1 MNTYSTHFP
10 PYPSHDSES
19 ESRNTL
25 AQAKRRLV
33 FLGLCYLMG
42 IAMILTR
49 IVSLS
54 NADVVE
60 PIVAQSQTNPSAGRA
75 DIADRNGRILATNL
89 ITKTLY
95 ARPNV
100 ILDADKAATGLAQI
114 FPDLDAEILL
124 DKFTNGKSSFLWLKY
139 KISPEQSQAVH
150 DLGDPGLLFGTT
162 DMRFYPN
169 GDLAAHVLG
178 GVSFGNLGAHGGELN
193 GIAGVELYFDSR
205 LRNPAQNGQP
215 LRLSI
220 DLGAQAVMRRVLQGG
235 LKTMDAAAGSAILMD
250 IHTGE
255 ILSMVSLPDF
265 DANDRSNPIYQKKLR
280 GTSPLFNRA
289 VQGVYELGSTFKSF
303 TIAQQ
308 LNAGKVRPETLINT
322 KGPIIFGGHK
332 IRDLHNREPVLSV
345 SDILIKSSNIGT
357 ARMAHATGADAQKDF
372 LGALGLLAPSE
383 IELKEAA
390 GARPLSPNRWGE
402 IQTMSVSYG
411 HGIAVSPLHLAS
423 AYATL
428 ANGGFRV
435 VPTLIRA
442 DINADT
448 DANTVDRV
456 RILSEETSQD
466 MRKML
471 RRVVVDG
478 TATLGNVAGYDVAG
492 KTGTADKV
500 NPKGGYYKERV
511 IANFAS
517 VFPAADPRYVLVVVL
532 DEPKITTLGEEQRT
546 AGWTAVPVAAEL
558 ISRMAPILGLAPI
571 SAQDNLLSVSAE
583 PLAQE

>member
-1 MNTYSTHFP
+1 
-10 PYPSHDSES
+10 
-19 ESRNTL
+19 
-25 AQAKRRLV
+25 
-33 FLGLCYLMG
+33 
-42 IAMILTR
+42 
-49 IVSLS
+49 
-54 NADVVE
+54 
-60 PIVAQSQTNPSAGRA
+60 
-75 DIADRNGRILATNL
+75 
-89 ITKTLY
+89 
-95 ARPNV
+95 
-100 ILDADKAATGLAQI
+100 
-114 FPDLDAEILL
+114 
-124 DKFTNGKSSFLWLKY
+124 
-139 KISPEQSQAVH
+139 
-150 DLGDPGLLFGTT
+150 
-162 DMRFYPN
+162 
-169 GDLAAHVLG
+169 
-178 GVSFGNLGAHGGELN
+178 
-193 GIAGVELYFDSR
+193 
-205 LRNPAQNGQP
+205 
-215 LRLSI
+215 
-220 DLGAQAVMRRVLQGG
+220 
-235 LKTMDAAAGSAILMD
+235 
-250 IHTGE
+250 
-255 ILSMVSLPDF
+255 
-265 DANDRSNPIYQKKLR
+265 
-280 GTSPLFNRA
+280 
-289 VQGVYELGSTFKSF
+289 
-303 TIAQQ
+303 
-308 LNAGKVRPETLINT
+308 
-322 KGPIIFGGHK
+322 IFGGHK

-357 ARMAHATGADAQKDF
+357 ARMAHATGAEAQKDF
-372 LGALGLLAPSE
+372 LDALGLLAPSE

-442 DINADT
+442 DINAD
-448 DANTVDRV
+448 NPDRV